1 MLGSKYCYITHS
13 RMESDFQAAMM
24 IDVLESTWGPNK
36 VFGGVYEALMLLG
49 SFCLLWLK
57 CFDRITRTKFEKFEW
72 PFRCLDEATKLHH
85 NCKTSPFSVFFINIL
100 FHAMRGRELANILE
114 SKFFKSN
121 CSKKTKYCSS
131 SI

>member
-1 MLGSKYCYITHS
+1 MFDGFNALSFCIYTGLNAWQQILLHYSVSNTHS

-57 CFDRITRTKFEKFEW
+57 CLAENLTLHT
-72 PFRCLDEATKLHH
+72 DEIRVL
-85 NCKTSPFSVFFINIL
+85 SGPSDV
-100 FHAMRGRELANILE
+100 
-114 SKFFKSN
+114 
-121 CSKKTKYCSS
+121 
-131 SI
+131 